1 MVSGSH
7 RLTYNYEMLVNSNNV
22 AQTLKLSI
30 KADFVLLLFG
40 LVMSVLGGPAFA
52 IDYFEITK
60 PKFIPVKVGLIGGR
74 DTEVVAVK
82 KIFRENLEKV
92 LYFQIIDGTREEF
105 AQSEEVFFQ
114 LEIIL
119 KKKLDQLE
127 FNLWTKGEDLP
138 VTQNSLPLKGG
149 VDNFRKIGLFL
160 TDWFVLK
167 TLNFKGVTASK
178 IAYTAQKINRRKNIM
193 LSSYDG
199 TVQKRF
205 SYNLGSNNL
214 ASWSFDNKNI
224 LYTTFTRSSV
234 QLTIQPSIRLRA
246 KILSFPSVFQPLGA
260 SWRMDGESILLTLM
274 KKGNSDIYSYNLAD
288 AKLEKIFAWKSL
300 ETSPQ
305 MSPDG
310 KKIAFVSDSARLNR
324 PQIYVHNIL
333 THKTERVTFRGNYNS
348 SPKWS
353 PDGSQLIYER
363 QVKGVFQLF
372 KYTLL
377 TRKHVQ
383 LTFGRYDSEKPDWS
397 PNGKQI
403 VFSAKKKK
411 VSKLYY
417 ISAFG
422 GRSIRV
428 TTNANNITETNPVW
442 SK

>member
-1 MVSGSH
+1 MCATGGSA
-7 RLTYNYEMLVNSNNV
+7 L
-22 AQTLKLSI
+22 
-30 KADFVLLLFG
+30 
-40 LVMSVLGGPAFA
+40 A
-52 IDYFEITK
+52 IDYFEITN
-60 PKFIPVKVGLIGGR
+60 PKFVPVKVGMIEGAGG
-74 DTEVVAVK
+74 EVAAVQK
-82 KIFRENLEKV
+82 VFKANLEKV
-92 LYFQIIDGTREEF
+92 LYFQIIDGTKAEF
-105 AQSEEVFFQ
+105 LKSEEVVFRLELLLKKNPDQ
-114 LEIIL
+114 LEIT
-119 KKKLDQLE
+119 
-127 FNLWTKGEDLP
+127 LWTQGEESP
-138 VTQNSLPLKGG
+138 VAQKLLPLEE
-149 VDNFRKIGLFL
+149 VENLRKTGLL
-160 TDWFVLK
+160 LADWFVGK
-167 TLNFKGVTASK
+167 TLNFNGVSGSK
-178 IAYTAQKINRRKNIM
+178 IAYTSQKTNRRKNIM

-246 KILSFPSVFQPLGA
+246 KILTFPSGFQPLGA
-260 SWRMDGESILLTLM
+260 SWRKDGKSILLTLM
-274 KKGNSDIYSYNLAD
+274 KKGNSDIFSYNLAD

-310 KKIAFVSDSARLNR
+310 QKIAFVSDSARPRR
-324 PQIYVHNIL
+324 PQIYVHNML
-333 THKTERVTFRGNYNS
+333 SHKTERVTFRGSYNS

-353 PDGSQLIYER
+353 PDGSQLVYER

-377 TRKHVQ
+377 TRRHLQ
-383 LTFGRYDSEKPDWS
+383 LTFGRYDAEKPDWS

-411 VSKLYY
+411 MAKLYY

-428 TTNANNITETNPVW
+428 TTNANDIAETNPVW

>member
-1 MVSGSH
+1 MSVSGGSAH
-7 RLTYNYEMLVNSNNV
+7 
-22 AQTLKLSI
+22 
-30 KADFVLLLFG
+30 
-40 LVMSVLGGPAFA
+40 A
-52 IDYFEITK
+52 IDYFEITN
-60 PKFIPVKVGLIGGR
+60 PKFVPVKVGLIEGTG
-74 DTEVVAVK
+74 TEAAAVQK
-82 KIFRENLEKV
+82 VFKDNLRKV
-92 LYFQIIDGTREEF
+92 QYFQIINGTKAEF
-105 AQSEEVFFQ
+105 AQSEEVVFR
-114 LEIIL
+114 LELLL
-119 KKKLDQLE
+119 KKNPDKLE
-127 FNLWTKGEDLP
+127 FTLWRQGEESP
-138 VTQNSLPLKGG
+138 VAQKLLPLEEAE
-149 VDNFRKIGLFL
+149 NLRQTGLL
-160 TDWFVLK
+160 LADWFVEK
-167 TLNFKGVTASK
+167 TLNFKGVSGSK
-178 IAYTAQKINRRKNIM
+178 IAYTAQKTNQRKNIM

-246 KILSFPSVFQPLGA
+246 KILTFPSGFQPLGA
-260 SWRMDGESILLTLM
+260 SWRKDGKSILLTLM
-274 KKGNSDIYSYNLAD
+274 KKGNSDIFSYNLAD

-310 KKIAFVSDSARLNR
+310 QKIAFVSDSARPRR

-333 THKTERVTFRGNYNS
+333 SHKTERVTFRGSYNS

-353 PDGSQLIYER
+353 PDGSQLVYER
-363 QVKGVFQLF
+363 QLKGVFQLF

-377 TRKHVQ
+377 TRRHLQ

-403 VFSAKKKK
+403 VFSAKKNN

-428 TTNANNITETNPVW
+428 TTNANNIAETNPVW

>member
-1 MVSGSH
+1 M
-7 RLTYNYEMLVNSNNV
+7 
-22 AQTLKLSI
+22 
-30 KADFVLLLFG
+30 LLFG
-40 LVMSVLGGPAFA
+40 LIMCATGGSALA
-52 IDYFEITK
+52 IDYFEITN
-60 PKFIPVKVGLIGGR
+60 PKFVPVKVGMIEGAGS
-74 DTEVVAVK
+74 EVTAVQK
-82 KIFRENLEKV
+82 VFKANLEKV
-92 LYFQIIDGTREEF
+92 LYFQIIDGTKAEF
-105 AQSEEVFFQ
+105 LKSEEVVFRLELLLKKNPDQ
-114 LEIIL
+114 LEIT
-119 KKKLDQLE
+119 
-127 FNLWTKGEDLP
+127 LWTQGEESAVAQKL
-138 VTQNSLPLKGG
+138 LPLEE
-149 VDNFRKIGLFL
+149 VENLRKTGLL
-160 TDWFVLK
+160 LADWFVGK
-167 TLNFKGVTASK
+167 TLNFNGVSGSK
-178 IAYTAQKINRRKNIM
+178 IAYTSQKTNRRKNIM

-246 KILSFPSVFQPLGA
+246 KILTFPSGFQPLGA
-260 SWRMDGESILLTLM
+260 SWRKDGKSILLTLM
-274 KKGNSDIYSYNLAD
+274 KKGNSDIFSYNLAD

-310 KKIAFVSDSARLNR
+310 QKIAFVSDSARPRR
-324 PQIYVHNIL
+324 PQIYVHNML
-333 THKTERVTFRGNYNS
+333 SHKTERVTFRGSYNS

-353 PDGSQLIYER
+353 PDGSQLVYER

-377 TRKHVQ
+377 TRRHLQ
-383 LTFGRYDSEKPDWS
+383 LTFGRYDAEKPDWS

-411 VSKLYY
+411 MAKLYY

-428 TTNANNITETNPVW
+428 TTNANDIAETNPVW

>member
-1 MVSGSH
+1 MSISGGSAH
-7 RLTYNYEMLVNSNNV
+7 
-22 AQTLKLSI
+22 
-30 KADFVLLLFG
+30 
-40 LVMSVLGGPAFA
+40 A
-52 IDYFEITK
+52 IDYFEITN
-60 PKFIPVKVGLIGGR
+60 PKFVPVKVGLIEGTG
-74 DTEVVAVK
+74 TEAAAVQK
-82 KIFRENLEKV
+82 VFKDNLRKV
-92 LYFQIIDGTREEF
+92 QYFQIINGTKAEF
-105 AQSEEVFFQ
+105 AQSEEVVFR
-114 LEIIL
+114 LELLL
-119 KKKLDQLE
+119 KKNPDKLGFTLWRQGEESPVAQKLHPLE
-127 FNLWTKGEDLP
+127 EAENLRQT
-138 VTQNSLPLKGG
+138 
-149 VDNFRKIGLFL
+149 GLL
-160 TDWFVLK
+160 LADWFVEK
-167 TLNFKGVTASK
+167 TLNFKGVSGSK
-178 IAYTAQKINRRKNIM
+178 IAYTSQKTNQRKNIM

-246 KILSFPSVFQPLGA
+246 KILSFPLGFQPLGA
-260 SWRMDGESILLTLM
+260 SWRKDGKSILLTLM
-274 KKGNSDIYSYNLAD
+274 KKGNSDIFSYNLAD

-310 KKIAFVSDSARLNR
+310 QKIAFVSDSARPRR

-333 THKTERVTFRGNYNS
+333 SHKTERVTFRGSYNS

-353 PDGSQLIYER
+353 PDGSQLVYER
-363 QVKGVFQLF
+363 QLKGVFQLF

-377 TRKHVQ
+377 TRRHLQ

-403 VFSAKKKK
+403 VFSAKKKN

-428 TTNANNITETNPVW
+428 TTNANNIAETNPVW

>member
-1 MVSGSH
+1 MSVKSKNANQAIIL
-7 RLTYNYEMLVNSNNV
+7 R
-22 AQTLKLSI
+22 I
-30 KADFVLLLFG
+30 KAGFVFLLFG
-40 LVMSVLGGPAFA
+40 LIMCATGGSALA
-52 IDYFEITK
+52 IDYFEITN
-60 PKFIPVKVGLIGGR
+60 PKFVPVKVGMIEGAGS
-74 DTEVVAVK
+74 EVTAVQK
-82 KIFRENLEKV
+82 VFKANLEKV
-92 LYFQIIDGTREEF
+92 LYFQIIDGTKAEF
-105 AQSEEVFFQ
+105 LKSEEVVFRLELFLKKNPDQ
-114 LEIIL
+114 LEIT
-119 KKKLDQLE
+119 
-127 FNLWTKGEDLP
+127 LWTQGEESAVAQKL
-138 VTQNSLPLKGG
+138 LPLEE
-149 VDNFRKIGLFL
+149 VENLRKTGLL
-160 TDWFVLK
+160 LADWFVGK
-167 TLNFKGVTASK
+167 TLNFKGVSGSK
-178 IAYTAQKINRRKNIM
+178 IAYTSQKTNRRKNIM

-246 KILSFPSVFQPLGA
+246 KILTFPSGFQPLGA
-260 SWRMDGESILLTLM
+260 SWRKDGKSILLTLM
-274 KKGNSDIYSYNLAD
+274 KKGNSDIFSYNLAD

-310 KKIAFVSDSARLNR
+310 QKIAFVSDSARPRR
-324 PQIYVHNIL
+324 PQIYVHNML
-333 THKTERVTFRGNYNS
+333 SHKTERVTFRGSYNS

-353 PDGSQLIYER
+353 PDGSQLVYER

-377 TRKHVQ
+377 TRRHLQ
-383 LTFGRYDSEKPDWS
+383 LTFGRYDAEKPDWS

-411 VSKLYY
+411 MAKLYY

-428 TTNANNITETNPVW
+428 TTNANDIAETNPVW

>member
-1 MVSGSH
+1 MSVSGGSAH
-7 RLTYNYEMLVNSNNV
+7 
-22 AQTLKLSI
+22 
-30 KADFVLLLFG
+30 
-40 LVMSVLGGPAFA
+40 A
-52 IDYFEITK
+52 IDYFEITN
-60 PKFIPVKVGLIGGR
+60 PKFVPVKVGLIEGTG
-74 DTEVVAVK
+74 TEAVAVQK
-82 KIFRENLEKV
+82 VFKDNLRKV
-92 LYFQIIDGTREEF
+92 QYFQIINGTKAEF
-105 AQSEEVFFQ
+105 AQSEEVVFR
-114 LEIIL
+114 LELLL
-119 KKKLDQLE
+119 KKNPDKLE
-127 FNLWTKGEDLP
+127 FTLWRQGEESP
-138 VTQNSLPLKGG
+138 VAQKLLPLEEAE
-149 VDNFRKIGLFL
+149 NLRQTGLL
-160 TDWFVLK
+160 LADWFVEK
-167 TLNFKGVTASK
+167 TLNFKGVSGSK
-178 IAYTAQKINRRKNIM
+178 IAYTAQKTNQRKNIM

-246 KILSFPSVFQPLGA
+246 KILSFPLGFQPLGA
-260 SWRMDGESILLTLM
+260 SWRKDGKSILLTLM
-274 KKGNSDIYSYNLAD
+274 KKGNSDIFSYNLAD

-310 KKIAFVSDSARLNR
+310 QKIAFVSDSARPRR

-333 THKTERVTFRGNYNS
+333 SHKTERVTFRGSYNS

-353 PDGSQLIYER
+353 PDGSQLVYER
-363 QVKGVFQLF
+363 QLKGVFQLF

-377 TRKHVQ
+377 TRRHLQ

-403 VFSAKKKK
+403 VFSAKKNN

-428 TTNANNITETNPVW
+428 TTNANNIAETNPVW

>member
-1 MVSGSH
+1 
-7 RLTYNYEMLVNSNNV
+7 MLVKPKNGNQAV
-22 AQTLKLSI
+22 ILRV
-30 KADFVLLLFG
+30 KAGFVFLLLG
-40 LVMSVLGGPAFA
+40 LIMSVPGGFAHA
-52 IDYFEITK
+52 IDYFEITN
-60 PKFIPVKVGLIGGR
+60 PKFVPIKVGLIEETGTQAAAIQKVFK
-74 DTEVVAVK
+74 D
-82 KIFRENLEKV
+82 NLRKV
-92 LYFQIIDGTREEF
+92 QYFQIINGTKAEF
-105 AQSEEVFFQ
+105 AQSEEVVFR
-114 LEIIL
+114 LELLL
-119 KKKLDQLE
+119 KKNPDKLE
-127 FNLWTKGEDLP
+127 FTLWRQGEESP
-138 VTQNSLPLKGG
+138 VAQKLLPLEEAE
-149 VDNFRKIGLFL
+149 NLRQTGLL
-160 TDWFVLK
+160 LADWFVEK
-167 TLNFKGVTASK
+167 TLNFKGVSGSK
-178 IAYTAQKINRRKNIM
+178 IAYTAQKTNQRKNIM

-246 KILSFPSVFQPLGA
+246 KILSFPSGFQPLGA
-260 SWRMDGESILLTLM
+260 SWRKDGKSILLTLM
-274 KKGNSDIYSYNLAD
+274 KKGNSDIFSYNLAD

-310 KKIAFVSDSARLNR
+310 QKIAFVSDSARPRR

-333 THKTERVTFRGNYNS
+333 SHKTERVTFRGSYNS

-353 PDGSQLIYER
+353 PDGSQLVYEG
-363 QVKGVFQLF
+363 QLKGVFQLF

-377 TRKHVQ
+377 TRRHLQ

-403 VFSAKKKK
+403 VFSAKKNN

-428 TTNANNITETNPVW
+428 TTNANNIAETNPVW

>member
-1 MVSGSH
+1 MSVSGGSAH
-7 RLTYNYEMLVNSNNV
+7 
-22 AQTLKLSI
+22 
-30 KADFVLLLFG
+30 
-40 LVMSVLGGPAFA
+40 A
-52 IDYFEITK
+52 IDYFEITN
-60 PKFIPVKVGLIGGR
+60 PKFVPVKVGLIEGTG
-74 DTEVVAVK
+74 TEAAAVQK
-82 KIFRENLEKV
+82 VFKDNLRKV
-92 LYFQIIDGTREEF
+92 QYFQIINGTKAEF
-105 AQSEEVFFQ
+105 AQSEEVVFR
-114 LEIIL
+114 LELLL
-119 KKKLDQLE
+119 KKNPDKLE
-127 FNLWTKGEDLP
+127 FTLWRQGEESP
-138 VTQNSLPLKGG
+138 VAQKLLPLEEAE
-149 VDNFRKIGLFL
+149 NLRQTGLL
-160 TDWFVLK
+160 LADWFVEK
-167 TLNFKGVTASK
+167 TLNFKGVSGSK
-178 IAYTAQKINRRKNIM
+178 IAYTAQKTNQRKNIM

-246 KILSFPSVFQPLGA
+246 KILTFPSGFQPLGA
-260 SWRMDGESILLTLM
+260 SWRKDGKSILLTLM
-274 KKGNSDIYSYNLAD
+274 KKGNSDIFSYNLAD

-310 KKIAFVSDSARLNR
+310 QKIAFVSDSARPRR

-333 THKTERVTFRGNYNS
+333 SHKTERVTFRGSYNS

-353 PDGSQLIYER
+353 PDGSQLVYER
-363 QVKGVFQLF
+363 QLKGVFQLF

-377 TRKHVQ
+377 TRRHLQ

-403 VFSAKKKK
+403 VFSAKKKN

-428 TTNANNITETNPVW
+428 TTNANNIAETNPVW

>member
-1 MVSGSH
+1 MSVKSKNGDKA
-7 RLTYNYEMLVNSNNV
+7 LILV
-22 AQTLKLSI
+22 I
-30 KADFVLLLFG
+30 KAGFVLMLIG
-40 LVMSVLGGPAFA
+40 LIMSASGGSAVA
-52 IDYFEITK
+52 IDYFEITN
-60 PKFIPVKVGLIGGR
+60 PKFVPVKVGLIGGSG
-74 DTEVVAVK
+74 TEVVAIK
-82 KIFRENLEKV
+82 KVFKANLEKV
-92 LYFQIIDGTREEF
+92 LYFKIINGTKEEF
-105 AQSEEVFFQ
+105 AQSEEVIFR
-114 LEIIL
+114 LELLL
-119 KKKLDQLE
+119 KKNPDQLE
-127 FNLWTKGEDLP
+127 VTLWSQGEESP
-138 VTQNSLPLKGG
+138 VAQKLLPLEETEGL
-149 VDNFRKIGLFL
+149 RKTGLL
-160 TDWFVLK
+160 LADWFVGK
-167 TLNFKGVTASK
+167 TLNFKGVSVSK
-178 IAYTAQKINRRKNIM
+178 IAYTAQKAKRRKNIM

-224 LYTTFTRSSV
+224 IYTTFTRSSV

-246 KILSFPSVFQPLGA
+246 KILSFPSGFQPLGA
-260 SWRMDGESILLTLM
+260 SWIKDGKSILLTLM
-274 KKGNSDIYSYNLAD
+274 KKGNSDIFSYNLAD

-310 KKIAFVSDSARLNR
+310 QKIAFVSDSARPRR
-324 PQIYVHNIL
+324 PQIYVHNML
-333 THKTERVTFRGNYNS
+333 THKTERVTFRGSYNS

-377 TRKHVQ
+377 TRRHLQ

-403 VFSAKKKK
+403 VFSAKKKN

-428 TTNANNITETNPVW
+428 TTNANDIAETNPVW

>member
-1 MVSGSH
+1 MCSTGGSA
-7 RLTYNYEMLVNSNNV
+7 L
-22 AQTLKLSI
+22 
-30 KADFVLLLFG
+30 
-40 LVMSVLGGPAFA
+40 A
-52 IDYFEITK
+52 IDYFEITN
-60 PKFIPVKVGLIGGR
+60 PKFVPVKVGLIEGAGS
-74 DTEVVAVK
+74 EVKAIQKVFKA
-82 KIFRENLEKV
+82 NLEKV
-92 LYFQIIDGTREEF
+92 LYFQIIDGTKAEF
-105 AQSEEVFFQ
+105 LKSEEVVFRLELLLKKNPDQ
-114 LEIIL
+114 LEIT
-119 KKKLDQLE
+119 
-127 FNLWTKGEDLP
+127 LWTQGEESAVAQKL
-138 VTQNSLPLKGG
+138 LPLEE
-149 VDNFRKIGLFL
+149 VENLRKTGLL
-160 TDWFVLK
+160 LADWFVGK
-167 TLNFKGVTASK
+167 TLNFNGVSGSK
-178 IAYTAQKINRRKNIM
+178 IAYTSQKTNRRKNIM

-246 KILSFPSVFQPLGA
+246 KILTFPSGFQPLGA
-260 SWRMDGESILLTLM
+260 SWRKDGKSILLTLM
-274 KKGNSDIYSYNLAD
+274 KKGNSDIFSYNLAD

-310 KKIAFVSDSARLNR
+310 QKIAFVSDSARPRR
-324 PQIYVHNIL
+324 PQIYVHNML
-333 THKTERVTFRGNYNS
+333 SHKTERVTFRGSYNS

-353 PDGSQLIYER
+353 PDGSQLVYER

-377 TRKHVQ
+377 TRRHLQ
-383 LTFGRYDSEKPDWS
+383 LTFGRYDAEKPDWS

-411 VSKLYY
+411 MAKLYY

-428 TTNANNITETNPVW
+428 TTNANDIAETNPVW

>member
-1 MVSGSH
+1 MKPKNGNQAVIL
-7 RLTYNYEMLVNSNNV
+7 RV
-22 AQTLKLSI
+22 
-30 KADFVLLLFG
+30 KAGFVFLLFG
-40 LVMSVLGGPAFA
+40 LIMSVPGGSAHA
-52 IDYFEITK
+52 IDYFEITN
-60 PKFIPVKVGLIGGR
+60 PKFVPIKVGLIEGTG
-74 DTEVVAVK
+74 TEAAAVQK
-82 KIFRENLEKV
+82 VFKDNLRKV
-92 LYFQIIDGTREEF
+92 QYFQIINGTKAEF
-105 AQSEEVFFQ
+105 AQSEEVVFR
-114 LEIIL
+114 LELLL
-119 KKKLDQLE
+119 KKNPDKLE
-127 FNLWTKGEDLP
+127 FTLWRQGEESP
-138 VTQNSLPLKGG
+138 VAQKLLPLEEAE
-149 VDNFRKIGLFL
+149 NLRQTGLL
-160 TDWFVLK
+160 LADWFVEK
-167 TLNFKGVTASK
+167 TLNFKGVSGSK
-178 IAYTAQKINRRKNIM
+178 IAYTAQKTNQRKNIM

-246 KILSFPSVFQPLGA
+246 KILSFPSGFQPLGA
-260 SWRMDGESILLTLM
+260 SWRKDGKSILLTLM
-274 KKGNSDIYSYNLAD
+274 KKGNSDIFSYNLAD

-310 KKIAFVSDSARLNR
+310 QKIAFVSDSARPRR

-333 THKTERVTFRGNYNS
+333 SHKTERVTFRGSYNS

-353 PDGSQLIYER
+353 PDGSQLVYER
-363 QVKGVFQLF
+363 QLKGVFQLF

-377 TRKHVQ
+377 TRRHLQ

-403 VFSAKKKK
+403 VFSAKKNN

-428 TTNANNITETNPVW
+428 TTNANNIAETNPVW

>member
-1 MVSGSH
+1 MSVKSKNANQAIIL
-7 RLTYNYEMLVNSNNV
+7 R
-22 AQTLKLSI
+22 I
-30 KADFVLLLFG
+30 KAGFVFLLFG
-40 LVMSVLGGPAFA
+40 LIMCATGGSALA
-52 IDYFEITK
+52 IDYFEITN
-60 PKFIPVKVGLIGGR
+60 PKFVPVKVGMIEGAGG
-74 DTEVVAVK
+74 EVAAVQK
-82 KIFRENLEKV
+82 VFKANLEKV
-92 LYFQIIDGTREEF
+92 LYFQIIDGTKAEF
-105 AQSEEVFFQ
+105 LKSEEVVFRLELLLKKNPDQ
-114 LEIIL
+114 LEIT
-119 KKKLDQLE
+119 
-127 FNLWTKGEDLP
+127 LWTQGEESAVAQKL
-138 VTQNSLPLKGG
+138 LPLEE
-149 VDNFRKIGLFL
+149 VENLRKTGLL
-160 TDWFVLK
+160 LADWFVGK
-167 TLNFKGVTASK
+167 TLNFKGVSGSK
-178 IAYTAQKINRRKNIM
+178 IAYTSQKTNRRKNIM

-246 KILSFPSVFQPLGA
+246 KILTFPSGFQPLGA
-260 SWRMDGESILLTLM
+260 SWRKDGKSILLTLM
-274 KKGNSDIYSYNLAD
+274 KKGNSDIFSYNLAD

-310 KKIAFVSDSARLNR
+310 QKIAFVSDSARPRR
-324 PQIYVHNIL
+324 PQIYVHNML
-333 THKTERVTFRGNYNS
+333 SHKTERVTFRGSYNS

-353 PDGSQLIYER
+353 PDGSQLVYER

-377 TRKHVQ
+377 TRRHLQ
-383 LTFGRYDSEKPDWS
+383 LTFGRYDAEKPDWS

-411 VSKLYY
+411 MAKLYY

-428 TTNANNITETNPVW
+428 TTNANDIAETNPVW

>member
-1 MVSGSH
+1 MCATGGSA
-7 RLTYNYEMLVNSNNV
+7 L
-22 AQTLKLSI
+22 
-30 KADFVLLLFG
+30 
-40 LVMSVLGGPAFA
+40 A
-52 IDYFEITK
+52 IDYFEITN
-60 PKFIPVKVGLIGGR
+60 PKFVPVKVGLIEGAGS
-74 DTEVVAVK
+74 EVKAIQKVFKA
-82 KIFRENLEKV
+82 NLEKV
-92 LYFQIIDGTREEF
+92 LYFQIIDGTKAEF
-105 AQSEEVFFQ
+105 LKSEEVVFRLELLLKKNPDQ
-114 LEIIL
+114 LEIT
-119 KKKLDQLE
+119 
-127 FNLWTKGEDLP
+127 LWTQGEESAVAQKL
-138 VTQNSLPLKGG
+138 LPLEE
-149 VDNFRKIGLFL
+149 VENLRKTGLL
-160 TDWFVLK
+160 LADWFVGK
-167 TLNFKGVTASK
+167 TLNFKGVSGSK
-178 IAYTAQKINRRKNIM
+178 IAYTSQKTNRRKNIM

-246 KILSFPSVFQPLGA
+246 KILTFPSGFQPLGA
-260 SWRMDGESILLTLM
+260 SWRKDGKSILLTLM
-274 KKGNSDIYSYNLAD
+274 KKGNSDIFSYNLAD

-310 KKIAFVSDSARLNR
+310 QKIAFVSDSARPRR
-324 PQIYVHNIL
+324 PQIYVHNML
-333 THKTERVTFRGNYNS
+333 SHKTERVTFRGSYNS

-353 PDGSQLIYER
+353 PDGSQLVYER

-377 TRKHVQ
+377 TRRHLQ
-383 LTFGRYDSEKPDWS
+383 LTFGRYDAEKPDWS

-411 VSKLYY
+411 MAKLYY

-428 TTNANNITETNPVW
+428 TTNANDIAETNPVW

>member
-1 MVSGSH
+1 MKSKNANQAIIL
-7 RLTYNYEMLVNSNNV
+7 R
-22 AQTLKLSI
+22 I
-30 KADFVLLLFG
+30 KAGFVFLLFG
-40 LVMSVLGGPAFA
+40 LIMCATGGSALA
-52 IDYFEITK
+52 IDYFEITN
-60 PKFIPVKVGLIGGR
+60 PKFVPVKVGMIEGAGS
-74 DTEVVAVK
+74 EVTAVQK
-82 KIFRENLEKV
+82 VFKANLEKV
-92 LYFQIIDGTREEF
+92 LYFQIIDGTKAEF
-105 AQSEEVFFQ
+105 LKSEEVVFRLELLLKKNPDQ
-114 LEIIL
+114 LEIT
-119 KKKLDQLE
+119 
-127 FNLWTKGEDLP
+127 LWTQGEESAVAQKL
-138 VTQNSLPLKGG
+138 LPLEE
-149 VDNFRKIGLFL
+149 VENLRKTGLL
-160 TDWFVLK
+160 LADWFVGK
-167 TLNFKGVTASK
+167 TLNFKGVSGSK
-178 IAYTAQKINRRKNIM
+178 IAYTSQKTNRRKNIM

-246 KILSFPSVFQPLGA
+246 KILTFPSGFQPLGA
-260 SWRMDGESILLTLM
+260 SWRKDGKSILLTLM
-274 KKGNSDIYSYNLAD
+274 KKGNSDIFSYNLAD

-310 KKIAFVSDSARLNR
+310 QKIAFVSDSARPRR
-324 PQIYVHNIL
+324 PQIYVHNML
-333 THKTERVTFRGNYNS
+333 SHKTERVTFRGSYNS

-353 PDGSQLIYER
+353 PDGSQLVYER

-377 TRKHVQ
+377 TRRHLQ
-383 LTFGRYDSEKPDWS
+383 LTFGRYDAEKPDWS

-411 VSKLYY
+411 MAKLYY

-428 TTNANNITETNPVW
+428 TTNANDIAETNPVW

>member
-1 MVSGSH
+1 MSVKSKNGDKA
-7 RLTYNYEMLVNSNNV
+7 LILV
-22 AQTLKLSI
+22 I
-30 KADFVLLLFG
+30 KAGFVLMLIG
-40 LVMSVLGGPAFA
+40 LIMSASGGSAVA
-52 IDYFEITK
+52 IDYFEITN
-60 PKFIPVKVGLIGGR
+60 PKFVPVKVGLIGGSG
-74 DTEVVAVK
+74 TEVVAIK
-82 KIFRENLEKV
+82 KVFKANLEKV
-92 LYFQIIDGTREEF
+92 LYFKIINGTKEEF
-105 AQSEEVFFQ
+105 AQSEEVVFR
-114 LEIIL
+114 LELLL
-119 KKKLDQLE
+119 KKNPDQLE
-127 FNLWTKGEDLP
+127 VTLWSQGEESP
-138 VTQNSLPLKGG
+138 VAQKLLPLEETEGL
-149 VDNFRKIGLFL
+149 RKTGLL
-160 TDWFVLK
+160 LADWFVGK
-167 TLNFKGVTASK
+167 TLNFKGVSVSK
-178 IAYTAQKINRRKNIM
+178 IAYTAQKAKRRKNIM

-224 LYTTFTRSSV
+224 IYTTFTRSSV

-246 KILSFPSVFQPLGA
+246 KILSFPSGFQPLGA
-260 SWRMDGESILLTLM
+260 SWIKDGKSILLTLM
-274 KKGNSDIYSYNLAD
+274 KKGNSDIFSYNLAD

-310 KKIAFVSDSARLNR
+310 QKIAFVSDSARPRR
-324 PQIYVHNIL
+324 PQIYVHNML
-333 THKTERVTFRGNYNS
+333 THKTERVTFRGSYNS

-377 TRKHVQ
+377 TRRHLQ

-403 VFSAKKKK
+403 VFSAKKKN

-428 TTNANNITETNPVW
+428 TTNANDIAETNPVW

>member
-1 MVSGSH
+1 MCATGGSA
-7 RLTYNYEMLVNSNNV
+7 L
-22 AQTLKLSI
+22 
-30 KADFVLLLFG
+30 
-40 LVMSVLGGPAFA
+40 A
-52 IDYFEITK
+52 IDYFEITN
-60 PKFIPVKVGLIGGR
+60 PKFVPVKVGMIEGAGS
-74 DTEVVAVK
+74 EVTAVQK
-82 KIFRENLEKV
+82 VFKANLEKV
-92 LYFQIIDGTREEF
+92 LYFQIIDGTKAEF
-105 AQSEEVFFQ
+105 LKSEEVVFRLELLLKKNPDQ
-114 LEIIL
+114 LEIT
-119 KKKLDQLE
+119 
-127 FNLWTKGEDLP
+127 LWTQGEESAVAQKL
-138 VTQNSLPLKGG
+138 LPLEE
-149 VDNFRKIGLFL
+149 VENLRKTGLL
-160 TDWFVLK
+160 LADWFVGK
-167 TLNFKGVTASK
+167 TLNFNGVSGSK
-178 IAYTAQKINRRKNIM
+178 IAYTSQKTNRRKNIM

-246 KILSFPSVFQPLGA
+246 KILTFPSGFQPLGA
-260 SWRMDGESILLTLM
+260 SWRKDGKSILLTLM
-274 KKGNSDIYSYNLAD
+274 KKGNSDIFSYNLAD

-310 KKIAFVSDSARLNR
+310 QKIAFVSDSARPRR
-324 PQIYVHNIL
+324 PQIYVHNML
-333 THKTERVTFRGNYNS
+333 SHKTERVTFRGSYNS

-353 PDGSQLIYER
+353 PDGSQLVYER

-377 TRKHVQ
+377 TRRHLQ
-383 LTFGRYDSEKPDWS
+383 LTFGRYDAEKPDWS

-411 VSKLYY
+411 MAKLYY

-428 TTNANNITETNPVW
+428 TTNANDIAETNPVW

>member
-1 MVSGSH
+1 MCATGGSA
-7 RLTYNYEMLVNSNNV
+7 L
-22 AQTLKLSI
+22 
-30 KADFVLLLFG
+30 
-40 LVMSVLGGPAFA
+40 A
-52 IDYFEITK
+52 IDYFEITN
-60 PKFIPVKVGLIGGR
+60 PKFVPVKVGMIEGAGS
-74 DTEVVAVK
+74 EVTAVQK
-82 KIFRENLEKV
+82 VFKANLEKV
-92 LYFQIIDGTREEF
+92 LYFQIIDGTKAEF
-105 AQSEEVFFQ
+105 LKSEEVVFRLELLLKKNPDQ
-114 LEIIL
+114 LEIT
-119 KKKLDQLE
+119 
-127 FNLWTKGEDLP
+127 LWTQGEESP
-138 VTQNSLPLKGG
+138 VAQKLLPLEETE
-149 VDNFRKIGLFL
+149 NLRKTGLL
-160 TDWFVLK
+160 LADWFVGK
-167 TLNFKGVTASK
+167 TLNFKGVSGSK
-178 IAYTAQKINRRKNIM
+178 IAYTSQKTNRRKNIM

-246 KILSFPSVFQPLGA
+246 KILTFPSGFQPLGA
-260 SWRMDGESILLTLM
+260 SWRKDGKSILLTLM
-274 KKGNSDIYSYNLAD
+274 KKGNSDIFSYNLAD

-310 KKIAFVSDSARLNR
+310 QKIAFVSDSARPRR
-324 PQIYVHNIL
+324 PQIYVHNML
-333 THKTERVTFRGNYNS
+333 SHKTERVTFRGSYNS

-353 PDGSQLIYER
+353 PDGSQLVYER

-377 TRKHVQ
+377 TRRHLQ
-383 LTFGRYDSEKPDWS
+383 LTFGRYDAEKPDWS

-411 VSKLYY
+411 MAKLYY

-428 TTNANNITETNPVW
+428 TTNANDIAETNPVW

>member
-1 MVSGSH
+1 
-7 RLTYNYEMLVNSNNV
+7 MLVKPKNGNQAV
-22 AQTLKLSI
+22 ILRV
-30 KADFVLLLFG
+30 KAGFVFLLFG
-40 LVMSVLGGPAFA
+40 LIMSVPGGSAHA
-52 IDYFEITK
+52 IDYFEITN
-60 PKFIPVKVGLIGGR
+60 PKFVPIKVGLIEETG
-74 DTEVVAVK
+74 TQAAAVQK
-82 KIFRENLEKV
+82 VFKDNLRKV
-92 LYFQIIDGTREEF
+92 QYFQIINGTKAEF
-105 AQSEEVFFQ
+105 AQSEEVVFR
-114 LEIIL
+114 LELLL
-119 KKKLDQLE
+119 KKNPDKLE
-127 FNLWTKGEDLP
+127 FTLWRQGEESP
-138 VTQNSLPLKGG
+138 VAQKLLPLEEAE
-149 VDNFRKIGLFL
+149 NLRQTGLL
-160 TDWFVLK
+160 LADWFVEK
-167 TLNFKGVTASK
+167 TLNFKGVSGSK
-178 IAYTAQKINRRKNIM
+178 IAYTAQKTNQRKNIM

-246 KILSFPSVFQPLGA
+246 KILSFPSGFQPLGA
-260 SWRMDGESILLTLM
+260 SWRKDGKSILLTLM
-274 KKGNSDIYSYNLAD
+274 KKGNSDIFSYNLAD

-310 KKIAFVSDSARLNR
+310 QKIAFVSDSARPRR

-333 THKTERVTFRGNYNS
+333 SHKTERVTFRGSYNS

-353 PDGSQLIYER
+353 PDGSQLVYER
-363 QVKGVFQLF
+363 QLKGVFQLF

-377 TRKHVQ
+377 TRRHLQ

-403 VFSAKKKK
+403 VFSAKKNN

-428 TTNANNITETNPVW
+428 TTNANNIAETNPVW

>member
-1 MVSGSH
+1 MCATGGSA
-7 RLTYNYEMLVNSNNV
+7 L
-22 AQTLKLSI
+22 
-30 KADFVLLLFG
+30 
-40 LVMSVLGGPAFA
+40 A
-52 IDYFEITK
+52 IDYFEITN
-60 PKFIPVKVGLIGGR
+60 PKFVPVKVGLIEGAGS
-74 DTEVVAVK
+74 EVKAIQKVFKA
-82 KIFRENLEKV
+82 NLEKV
-92 LYFQIIDGTREEF
+92 LYFQIIDGTKAEF
-105 AQSEEVFFQ
+105 LKSEEVVFRLELLLKKNPDQ
-114 LEIIL
+114 LEIT
-119 KKKLDQLE
+119 
-127 FNLWTKGEDLP
+127 LWTQGEESAVAQKL
-138 VTQNSLPLKGG
+138 LPLEE
-149 VDNFRKIGLFL
+149 VENLRKTGLL
-160 TDWFVLK
+160 LADWFVGK
-167 TLNFKGVTASK
+167 TLNFNGVSGSK
-178 IAYTAQKINRRKNIM
+178 IAYTSQKTNRRKNIM

-214 ASWSFDNKNI
+214 ASWSFDNKDI

-246 KILSFPSVFQPLGA
+246 KILTFPSGFQPLGA
-260 SWRMDGESILLTLM
+260 SWRKDGKSILLTLM
-274 KKGNSDIYSYNLAD
+274 KKGNSDIFSYNLAD

-310 KKIAFVSDSARLNR
+310 QKIAFVSDSARPRR
-324 PQIYVHNIL
+324 PQIYVHNML
-333 THKTERVTFRGNYNS
+333 SHKTERVTFRGSYNS

-353 PDGSQLIYER
+353 PDGSQLVYER

-377 TRKHVQ
+377 TRRHLQ
-383 LTFGRYDSEKPDWS
+383 LTFGRYDAEKPDWS

-411 VSKLYY
+411 MAKLYY

-428 TTNANNITETNPVW
+428 TTNANDIAETNPVW

>member
-1 MVSGSH
+1 M
-7 RLTYNYEMLVNSNNV
+7 
-22 AQTLKLSI
+22 
-30 KADFVLLLFG
+30 LLFG
-40 LVMSVLGGPAFA
+40 LIMCATGGSALA
-52 IDYFEITK
+52 IDYFEITN
-60 PKFIPVKVGLIGGR
+60 PKFVPVKVGMIEGAGS
-74 DTEVVAVK
+74 EVTAVQK
-82 KIFRENLEKV
+82 VFKANLEKV
-92 LYFQIIDGTREEF
+92 LYFQIIDGTKAEF
-105 AQSEEVFFQ
+105 LKSEEVVFRLELLLKKNPDQ
-114 LEIIL
+114 LEIT
-119 KKKLDQLE
+119 
-127 FNLWTKGEDLP
+127 LWTQGEESAVAQKL
-138 VTQNSLPLKGG
+138 LPLEE
-149 VDNFRKIGLFL
+149 VENLRKTGLL
-160 TDWFVLK
+160 LADWFVGK
-167 TLNFKGVTASK
+167 TLNFKGVSGSK
-178 IAYTAQKINRRKNIM
+178 IAYTSQKTNRRKNIM

-246 KILSFPSVFQPLGA
+246 KILTFPSGFQPLGA
-260 SWRMDGESILLTLM
+260 SWRKDGKSILLTLM
-274 KKGNSDIYSYNLAD
+274 KKGNSDIFSYNLAD

-310 KKIAFVSDSARLNR
+310 QKIAFVSDSARPRR
-324 PQIYVHNIL
+324 PQIYVHNML
-333 THKTERVTFRGNYNS
+333 SHKTERVTFRGSYNS

-353 PDGSQLIYER
+353 PDGSQLVYER

-377 TRKHVQ
+377 TRRHLQ
-383 LTFGRYDSEKPDWS
+383 LTFGRYDAEKPDWS

-411 VSKLYY
+411 MAKLYY

-428 TTNANNITETNPVW
+428 TTNANDIAETNPVW

>member
-1 MVSGSH
+1 MSVSGGSAH
-7 RLTYNYEMLVNSNNV
+7 
-22 AQTLKLSI
+22 
-30 KADFVLLLFG
+30 
-40 LVMSVLGGPAFA
+40 A
-52 IDYFEITK
+52 IDYFEITN
-60 PKFIPVKVGLIGGR
+60 PKFVPVKVGLIEGTG
-74 DTEVVAVK
+74 TEAAAVQK
-82 KIFRENLEKV
+82 VFKDNLRKV
-92 LYFQIIDGTREEF
+92 QYFQIINGTKAEF
-105 AQSEEVFFQ
+105 AQSEEVVFR
-114 LEIIL
+114 LELLL
-119 KKKLDQLE
+119 KKNPDKLE
-127 FNLWTKGEDLP
+127 FTLWRQGEESP
-138 VTQNSLPLKGG
+138 VAQKLLPLKEAE
-149 VDNFRKIGLFL
+149 NLRQTGLL
-160 TDWFVLK
+160 LADWFVEK
-167 TLNFKGVTASK
+167 TLNFKGVSGSK
-178 IAYTAQKINRRKNIM
+178 IAYTAQKTNQRKNIM

-246 KILSFPSVFQPLGA
+246 KILSFPLGFQPLGA
-260 SWRMDGESILLTLM
+260 SWRKDGKSILLTLM
-274 KKGNSDIYSYNLAD
+274 KKGNSDIFSYNLAD

-310 KKIAFVSDSARLNR
+310 QKIAFVSDSARPRR

-333 THKTERVTFRGNYNS
+333 SHKTERVTFRGSYNS

-353 PDGSQLIYER
+353 PDGSQLVYER
-363 QVKGVFQLF
+363 QLKGVFQLF

-377 TRKHVQ
+377 TRRHLQ

-403 VFSAKKKK
+403 VFSAKKNN

-428 TTNANNITETNPVW
+428 TTNANNIAETNPVW

>member
-1 MVSGSH
+1 MSVSGGSAH
-7 RLTYNYEMLVNSNNV
+7 
-22 AQTLKLSI
+22 
-30 KADFVLLLFG
+30 
-40 LVMSVLGGPAFA
+40 A
-52 IDYFEITK
+52 IDYFEITN
-60 PKFIPVKVGLIGGR
+60 PKFVPIKVGLIEETG
-74 DTEVVAVK
+74 TEAAAVQK
-82 KIFRENLEKV
+82 VFKDNLRKV
-92 LYFQIIDGTREEF
+92 QYFQIINGTKAEF
-105 AQSEEVFFQ
+105 AQSEEVVFR
-114 LEIIL
+114 LELLL
-119 KKKLDQLE
+119 KKNPDKLG
-127 FNLWTKGEDLP
+127 FTLWRQGEESP
-138 VTQNSLPLKGG
+138 VAQKLLPLEEA
-149 VDNFRKIGLFL
+149 DNLRQTGLL
-160 TDWFVLK
+160 LADWFVEK
-167 TLNFKGVTASK
+167 TLNFKGVSGSK
-178 IAYTAQKINRRKNIM
+178 IAYTSQKTNQRKNIM

-246 KILSFPSVFQPLGA
+246 KILSFPSGFQPLGA
-260 SWRMDGESILLTLM
+260 SWRKDGKSILLTLM
-274 KKGNSDIYSYNLAD
+274 KKGNSDIFSYNLAD
-288 AKLEKIFAWKSL
+288 AKLERIFAWKSL

-310 KKIAFVSDSARLNR
+310 QKIAFVSDSARPRR

-333 THKTERVTFRGNYNS
+333 SHKTERVTFRGSYNS

-353 PDGSQLIYER
+353 PDGSQLVYER
-363 QVKGVFQLF
+363 QLKGVFQLF

-377 TRKHVQ
+377 TRRHLQ

-403 VFSAKKKK
+403 VFSAKKKN

-428 TTNANNITETNPVW
+428 TTNANNIAETNPVW